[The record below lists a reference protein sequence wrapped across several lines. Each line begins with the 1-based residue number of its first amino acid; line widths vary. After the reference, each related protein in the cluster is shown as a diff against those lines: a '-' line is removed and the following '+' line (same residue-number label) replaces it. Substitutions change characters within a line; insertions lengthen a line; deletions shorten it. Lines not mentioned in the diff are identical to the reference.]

1 MAFNFKLLF
10 RLAYKALFA
19 SRGTHARLTLK
30 RLCILIITTVFYV
43 VLEIANWIGFFLD
56 RILFPGY
63 RRQEIRQPVF
73 IIGVPRSGTTF
84 LHRVL
89 AQDEAQF
96 TSMKFWE
103 ILLAPSVTQK
113 KIFKTIGEF
122 DRLCGSPLYRLVC
135 IAEKYM
141 FKSFSDLHQHSL
153 FEAEEDGHLLLHI
166 FSSAIIFSV
175 LPFEEELLPYF
186 LFDMELDAVSRSRI
200 MSFYK
205 RCVQNHLYVFG
216 KNKQFLSK
224 NPVFSTMVQSLDET
238 FPDAKFICTV
248 RTPFETVPST
258 ISMAARYFNTFL
270 NPLEPYPF
278 LDGLLKVLSCYY
290 NYPLAKLDALPPHR
304 QQIIT
309 YSALVERLA
318 QTVSDLYARL
328 GIPMNP
334 AYSQILQK
342 EQEKAQRYKSKHSY
356 SLDKFVLTREQIVKK
371 YEDIFNRFEF
381 EKVFNPPSQS

>member
-10 RLAYKALFA
+10 RLTYKALFA
-19 SRGTHARLTLK
+19 SHGTHARLTPK
-30 RLCILIITTVFYV
+30 RLCILLIVTVFYV
-43 VLEIANWIGFFLD
+43 ALEIANWIGFLLD

-84 LHRVL
+84 LHRLL
-89 AQDEAQF
+89 AQDETQF

-103 ILLAPSVTQK
+103 ILFAPSVTQK
-113 KIFKTIGEF
+113 KFLKALGEF
-122 DRLCGSPLYRLVC
+122 DRLCGSPLFRVLSA
-135 IAEKYM
+135 AEKRF

-153 FEAEEDGHLLLHI
+153 FEAEEDGHILLHI

-186 LFDMELDAVSRSRI
+186 LFDMELDAARRARI
-200 MSFYK
+200 MAFYK

-216 KNKQFLSK
+216 RNKRFLSK

-238 FPDAKFICTV
+238 FPDAKFVCMV

-258 ISMAARYFNTFL
+258 ISMASRYFNTFL
-270 NPLEPYPF
+270 SPLDPHPFLEGLLDVLSQYYRYPLE
-278 LDGLLKVLSCYY
+278 
-290 NYPLAKLDALPPHR
+290 KLDTLLPDR
-304 QQIIT
+304 QQIIS
-309 YSALVERLA
+309 YSNLVERPA
-318 QTVSDLYARL
+318 QTVSDLYARF
-328 GIPMNP
+328 GFAMNP

-342 EQEKAQRYKSKHSY
+342 EQGKAQRYKSKHSY
-356 SLDKFVLTREQIVKK
+356 SLDKFVLTREQIVKR

-381 EKVFNPPSQS
+381 EKVNNPSSQS